1 MPSRPVLIGRGLV
14 IQTLNQH
21 HKHTCTPTH
30 HRGGKHLRVR
40 VHINRPTPHPQ
51 DTAPGRVCGVHRV
64 TAAIASGKHPVP
76 SRTRK
81 LSLTAPMVLQP
92 RGCGRVGRRRTNIGV
107 EATATRWPLL
117 RFPGSKTDMH
127 PDLDDEAE
135 LNRAEGAD
143 HGRRTTTRIQWR
155 IELLG
160 LVPFRGRRWPGQAG
174 LRGFRCA
181 RPP

>member
-1 MPSRPVLIGRGLV
+1 MSYKPSTNTTNTPAPP
-14 IQTLNQH
+14 
-21 HKHTCTPTH
+21 HTIVGGSTCVFASTSTDQPHTPTKY
-30 HRGGKHLRVR
+30 G
-40 VHINRPTPHPQ
+40 
-51 DTAPGRVCGVHRV
+51 GRVCGVHRV

-143 HGRRTTTRIQWR
+143 HGRRTTTRVQQR
-155 IELLG
+155 IGLLG
-160 LVPFRGRRWPGQAG
+160 LVPFRGRGWPGQAH
-174 LRGFRCA
+174 LRRFRRA